1 MKPLNLDN
9 RPCSPISSNCVIW
22 QGPDIPCIKLCTGDT
37 VSDVIYKLGTE
48 LCTIMDELKVSN
60 YDLTCLGINACPP
73 DDFKG
78 LLQLL
83 IDKICEANGIS
94 TTPEKS
100 TGCPDCVVSVA
111 PCFVQG
117 TTTTMQLVDY
127 VQMIANRICS
137 ILTDITT
144 INSEID
150 TINTT
155 LVDLQTQIDEIEPYT
170 LPKFPVNCIL
180 GPGDHALDVIVNAL
194 MNDSLLG
201 YCRLISATGTPANL
215 NAAVLSQCI
224 TDLDQPLSALP
235 AVNTFSAYYSGT
247 WVNSVAL
254 GTDPS
259 IANTI
264 KNIWVAICDIYN
276 YLSNN
281 ASTTV
286 VAAGDGISVSSS
298 TVGSTTTYTVSN
310 DFLEVF
316 GATCTIGSGFSSAS
330 AIIPKKDPALVNG
343 IHNGQDII
351 QYTTVLSNGINKTA
365 SGGYL
370 SNACLP
376 PLSFGT
382 FDNTTGIFTFTDA
395 GNYLVNGIIYLKP
408 TSTYSEYWS
417 GTTTYS
423 TPPTVDQLAD
433 NFKAIGTF
441 VIGLCPGSSLGS
453 TDYYAAQEQ
462 TLIPNIDRNVNLS
475 VTKVISASVGT
486 TVKLV
491 VLNTTNRNYNGS
503 SYSPKSDS
511 ISLAIV
517 KLRNGL
523 TLSECP

>member
-37 VSDVIYKLGTE
+37 VSDVVYKLGTE
-48 LCTIMDELKVSN
+48 LCIIMDELKVSN

-78 LLQLL
+78 LIQLL
-83 IDKICEANGIS
+83 IDKICEANGIP

-100 TGCPDCVVSVA
+100 SGCPDCVVSVA
-111 PCFVQG
+111 PCFIQG

-127 VQMIANRICS
+127 VQMIANKICS
-137 ILTDITT
+137 ILDDLADIKGDITT
-144 INSEID
+144 IN
-150 TINTT
+150 NT
-155 LVDLQTQIDEIEPYT
+155 LVSLQTQIDNLPTYT
-170 LPKFPVNCIL
+170 LPSFEVDCIL
-180 GPGDHALDVIVNAL
+180 SGSQPLDVIVETL
-194 MNDSLLG
+194 MNDDTLG
-201 YCRLISATGTPANL
+201 YCRLLDATGNPSDINL
-215 NAAVLSQCI
+215 AVLSQCI

-316 GATCTIGSGFSSAS
+316 GATCTIDSDFSSAS

-351 QYTTVLSNGINKTA
+351 QYTTVVSNGINKTA

-441 VIGLCPGSSLGS
+441 VIGLCPGSSSGS

-503 SYSPKSDS
+503 SYSTKSDS